1 MCPRR
6 GWGSLVALDDFPA
19 IKRRGANRHVA
30 EPGQRR
36 PVANEPTF
44 SAPTNSDSS
53 DGRLHIVLLKLTLKF
68 WDVNQYQTQRFS

>member
-1 MCPRR
+1 
-6 GWGSLVALDDFPA
+6 
-19 IKRRGANRHVA
+19 VA